1 MRGETVDGLGEVGV
15 RLAQTL
21 TVVGDHQIPSAM
33 DREWGGD
40 GQYISRRLTTRR
52 HNMISDI
59 LFTAVT
65 QIREE
70 LSRNDHVL
78 REWRARGVS
87 VTQDAALR
95 QTIYDVVDQMER
107 LARRLLTE
115 PVGPVTEAQQ

>member
-1 MRGETVDGLGEVGV
+1 
-15 RLAQTL
+15 
-21 TVVGDHQIPSAM
+21 
-33 DREWGGD
+33 
-40 GQYISRRLTTRR
+40 
-52 HNMISDI
+52 MISDI
-59 LFTAVT
+59 LLTAVT

-70 LSRNDHVL
+70 LSRNDRAL

-115 PVGPVTEAQQ
+115 AVGPATEAQQ